1 MIAVE
6 YIGHTSDDGRK
17 QLLLD
22 HLNGTSKL
30 CRENA
35 NEFWADIAEF
45 VGQIHDIGKYTSGFQ
60 KRINGAEN
68 IRVEHAICGAKEV
81 AKAPPKSYVPMIE
94 YCVAGHHSGLPD
106 GGTKVD
112 GEEDSTLHGRMKRKT
127 GDYSAYENEVKLEYP
142 KDNLRELFDVS
153 NQREII
159 ERYSFFTR
167 YLFSCLTDADFIDTE
182 RFVTPNTDRGIDG
195 DFQKAYEKVCEKLNS
210 FKIETKLQESRS
222 IIQEQ
227 VYKSVE
233 SNANVYTLN
242 MPTGSGKTLCSIRAA
257 LKTAIE
263 NKKKRII
270 YVIPYVS
277 IIEQTAKVFEDIFGD
292 VLPVLQHHSNYDFD
306 DDKNE
311 DENEITSEKL
321 KRSCEN
327 WDAKLI
333 VTTNIQF
340 FESLYHYK
348 GRRLRKLHNLAD
360 SVIIFDE
367 IHMLPI
373 DYIQPCL
380 RAIGYV
386 TKYLNSTAILM
397 SATMPN
403 YDKFMERYMS
413 DVKIENAVKDTSL
426 FNVFDKC
433 RYEYIG
439 KCELASLAEK
449 AQEYD
454 NALIIVNKRKTA
466 RELYDICSGNKYHLS
481 TYMTPLHRSEIIAK
495 IKEDIK
501 NGINT
506 TVISTSLIEAG
517 VDLDFKAVFREI
529 AGIDNV
535 LQSGGRC
542 NREGKMDMGDVFV
555 FETDGG
561 NYQTKKKSD
570 IIIRANITRNLFE
583 EFENIST
590 DKCIKEYYGRL
601 LNYKEK
607 KIEENTITAIMG
619 NDLRIDGIPF
629 RTYAESFNF
638 IDNQVIGIVIP
649 CDENRGLIK
658 ELKDGKLSVKRN
670 LQRYSASVNKDE
682 FKELFQIGIIETLD
696 CGVCILANTDYYKS
710 DVGLTLENDVDC
722 FI

>member
-1 MIAVE
+1 ME

-195 DFQKAYEKVCEKLNS
+195 DFQKAYEKVCKKLNS

-413 DVKIENAVKDTSL
+413 GVKIENAVKDTSL

-529 AGIDNV
+529 AGIDNI

-710 DVGLTLENDVDC
+710 DVCLALENDVNY
-722 FI
+722 FV

>member
-1 MIAVE
+1 ME

-257 LKTAIE
+257 LKTAIG

-403 YDKFMERYMS
+403 YDKFLERYMS
-413 DVKIENAVKDTSL
+413 GVKIENAVKDTSL

>member
-1 MIAVE
+1 ME

-257 LKTAIE
+257 LKTAIK

-413 DVKIENAVKDTSL
+413 GVKIENAVKDTSL

-466 RELYDICSGNKYHLS
+466 RELYDMCSGNKYHLS

-529 AGIDNV
+529 AGIDNI

>member
-1 MIAVE
+1 ME

-45 VGQIHDIGKYTSGFQ
+45 VGQIHDIGKYTAGFQ

-182 RFVTPNTDRGIDG
+182 RFVTPNTDRGIGG

-413 DVKIENAVKDTSL
+413 GVKIENAVKDTSL

>member
-1 MIAVE
+1 ME

-112 GEEDSTLHGRMKRKT
+112 GEEDPTLHGRMKRKT

-182 RFVTPNTDRGIDG
+182 RFVTTNTDRGIDG

-373 DYIQPCL
+373 NYIQPCL

-413 DVKIENAVKDTSL
+413 GVKIENAVKDTSL

-561 NYQTKKKSD
+561 KGEIQLKS
-570 IIIRANITRNLFE
+570 NITRNLFE
-583 EFENIST
+583 EFDNIST
-590 DKCIKEYYGRL
+590 DKCIEEYYSRL
-601 LNYKEK
+601 FAFNDGNIDKS
-607 KIEENTITAIMG
+607 TITSLMG
-619 NDLRIDGIPF
+619 ENLKFDEILF
-629 RTYAESFNF
+629 RTYADNF
-638 IDNQVIGIVIP
+638 KFIKNQVIGIVIP
-649 CDENRGLIK
+649 RDENKDLI
-658 ELKDGKLSVKRN
+658 EQLRYGKLSVKRK
-670 LQRYSASVNKDE
+670 LQQYSASVHIWE
-682 FKELFQIGIIETLD
+682 LEEMIKEGIIEQLD

-710 DVGLTLENDVDC
+710 DVGLTLENDVDY
-722 FI
+722 FV

>member
-1 MIAVE
+1 ME

-17 QLLLD
+17 QPLLD

-195 DFQKAYEKVCEKLNS
+195 DFQKAYDRVCEKLNS

-413 DVKIENAVKDTSL
+413 GVKIENAVKDTSL

-466 RELYDICSGNKYHLS
+466 RELYDMCSGNKYHLS

-501 NGINT
+501 NEINT

-529 AGIDNV
+529 AGIDNI

-607 KIEENTITAIMG
+607 KIEENTITSIMG

-722 FI
+722 FV

>member
-413 DVKIENAVKDTSL
+413 GVKIENAVKDTSL

-433 RYEYIG
+433 KYEYIG

-529 AGIDNV
+529 AGIDNI

>member
-1 MIAVE
+1 ME

-195 DFQKAYEKVCEKLNS
+195 DFQKAYEKVCKKLNS

-413 DVKIENAVKDTSL
+413 GVKIENAVKDTSL

-529 AGIDNV
+529 AGIDNI

-710 DVGLTLENDVDC
+710 DVGLALENDVNY
-722 FI
+722 FV

>member
-1 MIAVE
+1 ME

-45 VGQIHDIGKYTSGFQ
+45 VGQIHDIGKYTSAFQ

-81 AKAPPKSYVPMIE
+81 AKAPPKSYAPMIE

-142 KDNLRELFDVS
+142 KDNLRELFDD
-153 NQREII
+153 NNPREII

-195 DFQKAYEKVCEKLNS
+195 DFQKAYEKVCKKLNS

-413 DVKIENAVKDTSL
+413 GVKIENAVKDTSL

-439 KCELASLAEK
+439 KCELASQAEK

-529 AGIDNV
+529 AGIDNI

-710 DVGLTLENDVDC
+710 DVGLALENDVNY
-722 FI
+722 FV

>member
-1 MIAVE
+1 ME

-17 QLLLD
+17 QPLLD

-45 VGQIHDIGKYTSGFQ
+45 VGQIHDIGKYTSAFQ

-195 DFQKAYEKVCEKLNS
+195 DFQEAYEKVCEKLNS

-413 DVKIENAVKDTSL
+413 GVKIENAVKDTSL

-466 RELYDICSGNKYHLS
+466 RELYDMCSGNKYHLS

-529 AGIDNV
+529 AGIDNI

>member
-413 DVKIENAVKDTSL
+413 GVKIENAVKDTSL

-529 AGIDNV
+529 AGIDNI

>member
-1 MIAVE
+1 MMAME

-195 DFQKAYEKVCEKLNS
+195 DFQKAYEKVCKKLNS

-413 DVKIENAVKDTSL
+413 GVKIENAVKDTSL

-529 AGIDNV
+529 AGIDNI

-710 DVGLTLENDVDC
+710 DVGLALENDVNY
-722 FI
+722 FV

>member
-1 MIAVE
+1 ME

-112 GEEDSTLHGRMKRKT
+112 GEEDPTLHGRMKRKT

-182 RFVTPNTDRGIDG
+182 RFVTTNTDRGIDG

-373 DYIQPCL
+373 NYIQPCL

-413 DVKIENAVKDTSL
+413 GVKIENAVKDTSL

-561 NYQTKKKSD
+561 KGEIQLKS
-570 IIIRANITRNLFE
+570 NITRNLFE
-583 EFENIST
+583 EFDNIST
-590 DKCIKEYYGRL
+590 DKCIEEYYSRL
-601 LNYKEK
+601 FAFNDGNIDKS
-607 KIEENTITAIMG
+607 TITSLMG
-619 NDLRIDGIPF
+619 EIPF
-629 RTYAESFNF
+629 RTYADNF
-638 IDNQVIGIVIP
+638 KFIKNQVIGIVIP
-649 CDENRGLIK
+649 RDENKDLI
-658 ELKDGKLSVKRN
+658 EQLRYGKLSVKRK
-670 LQRYSASVNKDE
+670 LQQYSASVHIWE
-682 FKELFQIGIIETLD
+682 LEEMIKEGIIEQLD

-710 DVGLTLENDVDC
+710 DVGLTLENDVDY
-722 FI
+722 FV

>member
-1 MIAVE
+1 ME

-195 DFQKAYEKVCEKLNS
+195 DFQKAYEKVCKKLNS

-413 DVKIENAVKDTSL
+413 GVKIENAVKDTSL

-466 RELYDICSGNKYHLS
+466 RELYDMCSGNKYHLS

-529 AGIDNV
+529 AGIDNI

>member
-1 MIAVE
+1 ME

-35 NEFWADIAEF
+35 NEFWADIAGF

-413 DVKIENAVKDTSL
+413 GVKIENAVKDTSL

>member
-1 MIAVE
+1 ME

-60 KRINGAEN
+60 KHINGAEN

-195 DFQKAYEKVCEKLNS
+195 DFQKAYEKVCKKLNS

-413 DVKIENAVKDTSL
+413 GVKIENAVKDTSL

-529 AGIDNV
+529 AGIDNI

-607 KIEENTITAIMG
+607 KIEENTITSIMG

>member
-1 MIAVE
+1 ME

-17 QLLLD
+17 QPLLD

-292 VLPVLQHHSNYDFD
+292 VIPVLQHHSNYDFD

-413 DVKIENAVKDTSL
+413 GVKIENAVKDTSL

-529 AGIDNV
+529 AGIDNI

-561 NYQTKKKSD
+561 KGEIQLKS
-570 IIIRANITRNLFE
+570 NITRNLFE
-583 EFENIST
+583 EFDNIST
-590 DKCIKEYYGRL
+590 DKCIEEYYSRL
-601 LNYKEK
+601 FAFNDGNIDKS
-607 KIEENTITAIMG
+607 TITSLMG
-619 NDLRIDGIPF
+619 ENLKFEKVID
-629 RTYAESFNF
+629 
-638 IDNQVIGIVIP
+638 
-649 CDENRGLIK
+649 
-658 ELKDGKLSVKRN
+658 
-670 LQRYSASVNKDE
+670 
-682 FKELFQIGIIETLD
+682 
-696 CGVCILANTDYYKS
+696 
-710 DVGLTLENDVDC
+710 
-722 FI
+722 

>member
-1 MIAVE
+1 ME

-195 DFQKAYEKVCEKLNS
+195 DFQKAYEKVCKKLNS

-233 SNANVYTLN
+233 SNANAYTLN

-257 LKTAIE
+257 LKTAIK

-413 DVKIENAVKDTSL
+413 GVKIENAVKDTSL

-433 RYEYIG
+433 KYEYIG

-529 AGIDNV
+529 AGIDNI

-710 DVGLTLENDVDC
+710 DVGLMLENDVNY
-722 FI
+722 FV

>member
-1 MIAVE
+1 ME

-112 GEEDSTLHGRMKRKT
+112 GEEDPTLHGRMKRKT

-182 RFVTPNTDRGIDG
+182 RFVTTNTDRGIDG

-373 DYIQPCL
+373 NYIQPCL

-413 DVKIENAVKDTSL
+413 GVKIENAVKDTSL

-529 AGIDNV
+529 AGIDNI

-607 KIEENTITAIMG
+607 KIEENTITSIMG

>member
-1 MIAVE
+1 ME

-182 RFVTPNTDRGIDG
+182 RFVTPNTDRGMDG

-413 DVKIENAVKDTSL
+413 GVKIENAVKDTSL

-529 AGIDNV
+529 AGIDNI

-710 DVGLTLENDVDC
+710 DVGLALENDVNY
-722 FI
+722 FV

>member
-1 MIAVE
+1 ME

-35 NEFWADIAEF
+35 NEFWADIAKF
-45 VGQIHDIGKYTSGFQ
+45 VGQIHDIGKYTSDFQ

-159 ERYSFFTR
+159 EMYSFFTR

-380 RAIGYV
+380 RAMGYV

-413 DVKIENAVKDTSL
+413 GVKIENAVKDTSL

-466 RELYDICSGNKYHLS
+466 RELYDMCSGNKYHLS

-561 NYQTKKKSD
+561 KGEIQLKS
-570 IIIRANITRNLFE
+570 NITRNLFE
-583 EFENIST
+583 EFDNIST
-590 DKCIKEYYGRL
+590 DKCIEEYYSRL
-601 LNYKEK
+601 FAFNDDNIDKS
-607 KIEENTITAIMG
+607 TITSLMG
-619 NDLRIDGIPF
+619 EKLKFYEITF
-629 RTYAESFNF
+629 RKYADNF
-638 IDNQVIGIVIP
+638 KFIKNQVIGIVIP
-649 CDENRGLIK
+649 RDENKDLI
-658 ELKDGKLSVKRN
+658 EQLRYGKLSVKRK
-670 LQRYSASVNKDE
+670 LQQYSASVHIWE
-682 FKELFQIGIIETLD
+682 LEEMIKEGIIEQLD

-710 DVGLTLENDVDC
+710 DVGLTLENDVDY
-722 FI
+722 FV

>member
-1 MIAVE
+1 ME

-112 GEEDSTLHGRMKRKT
+112 GEEDPTLHGRMKRKT

-195 DFQKAYEKVCEKLNS
+195 DFQKAYEKVCKKLNS

-413 DVKIENAVKDTSL
+413 GVKIENAVKDTSL

-466 RELYDICSGNKYHLS
+466 RELYDMCSGNKYHLS

-529 AGIDNV
+529 AGIDNI

>member
-1 MIAVE
+1 ME

-195 DFQKAYEKVCEKLNS
+195 DFQKAYEKVCKKLNS

-413 DVKIENAVKDTSL
+413 GVKIENAVKDTSL

-529 AGIDNV
+529 AGIDNI

-570 IIIRANITRNLFE
+570 IIIRSNITRNLFE

-710 DVGLTLENDVDC
+710 DVGLALENDVNY
-722 FI
+722 FV

>member
-1 MIAVE
+1 ME

-45 VGQIHDIGKYTSGFQ
+45 VGQIHDIGKYTSDFQ

-159 ERYSFFTR
+159 EMYSFFTR

-195 DFQKAYEKVCEKLNS
+195 DFQKAYEKVYEKLNS

-373 DYIQPCL
+373 NYIQPCL

-413 DVKIENAVKDTSL
+413 GVKIENAVKDTSL

-466 RELYDICSGNKYHLS
+466 RELYDMCSGNKYHLS

-561 NYQTKKKSD
+561 KGEIQLKS
-570 IIIRANITRNLFE
+570 NIT
-583 EFENIST
+583 
-590 DKCIKEYYGRL
+590 
-601 LNYKEK
+601 
-607 KIEENTITAIMG
+607 
-619 NDLRIDGIPF
+619 
-629 RTYAESFNF
+629 
-638 IDNQVIGIVIP
+638 
-649 CDENRGLIK
+649 
-658 ELKDGKLSVKRN
+658 
-670 LQRYSASVNKDE
+670 
-682 FKELFQIGIIETLD
+682 
-696 CGVCILANTDYYKS
+696 
-710 DVGLTLENDVDC
+710 
-722 FI
+722 

>member
-1 MIAVE
+1 M
-6 YIGHTSDDGRK
+6 
-17 QLLLD
+17 D

-81 AKAPPKSYVPMIE
+81 AKAPPKSYVPMME

-195 DFQKAYEKVCEKLNS
+195 DFQKAYEKVCKKLNS

-413 DVKIENAVKDTSL
+413 GVKIENAVKDTSL

-529 AGIDNV
+529 AGIDNI

-710 DVGLTLENDVDC
+710 DVGLALENDVNY
-722 FI
+722 FV

>member
-1 MIAVE
+1 ME

-195 DFQKAYEKVCEKLNS
+195 DFQKAYEKVCKKLNS

-373 DYIQPCL
+373 NYIQPCL

-413 DVKIENAVKDTSL
+413 GVKIENAVKDTSL

-529 AGIDNV
+529 AGIDNI

-710 DVGLTLENDVDC
+710 DVGLALENDVNY
-722 FI
+722 FV

>member
-1 MIAVE
+1 ME

-195 DFQKAYEKVCEKLNS
+195 DFQKAYEKVCKKLNS

-263 NKKKRII
+263 NKKNRII

-413 DVKIENAVKDTSL
+413 GVKIENAVKDTSL

-529 AGIDNV
+529 AGIDNI

-710 DVGLTLENDVDC
+710 DVGLALENDVNY
-722 FI
+722 FV

>member
-1 MIAVE
+1 MIVVE

-413 DVKIENAVKDTSL
+413 GVKIENAVKDTSL

-433 RYEYIG
+433 KYEYIG

-466 RELYDICSGNKYHLS
+466 RELYDMCSGNKYHLS

-529 AGIDNV
+529 AGIDNI

>member
-1 MIAVE
+1 ME

-195 DFQKAYEKVCEKLNS
+195 DFQKAYEKVCKKLNS

-257 LKTAIE
+257 LKTAIK

-413 DVKIENAVKDTSL
+413 GVKIENAVKDTSL

-529 AGIDNV
+529 AGIDNI

-710 DVGLTLENDVDC
+710 DVGLALENDVNY
-722 FI
+722 FV

>member
-1 MIAVE
+1 ME

-182 RFVTPNTDRGIDG
+182 RFVTPNTDRGMDG

-210 FKIETKLQESRS
+210 FKIESKLQESRS

-413 DVKIENAVKDTSL
+413 GVKIENAVKDTSL

>member
-1 MIAVE
+1 MIVVE

-413 DVKIENAVKDTSL
+413 GVKIENAVKDTSL

>member
-1 MIAVE
+1 ME

-112 GEEDSTLHGRMKRKT
+112 SEEDSTLHGRMKRKT

-292 VLPVLQHHSNYDFD
+292 VIPVLQHHSNYDFD

-413 DVKIENAVKDTSL
+413 GVKIENAVKDTSL

>member
-112 GEEDSTLHGRMKRKT
+112 SEEDSTLHGRMKRKT

-263 NKKKRII
+263 NEKKRII

-413 DVKIENAVKDTSL
+413 GVKIENAVKDTSL

>member
-1 MIAVE
+1 ME

-182 RFVTPNTDRGIDG
+182 RFVTSNTDRGIDG

-413 DVKIENAVKDTSL
+413 GVKIENAVKDTSL

-529 AGIDNV
+529 AGIDNI
-535 LQSGGRC
+535 LQSGGIC

>member
-1 MIAVE
+1 ME

-45 VGQIHDIGKYTSGFQ
+45 VGQIHDIGKYTSDFQ

-195 DFQKAYEKVCEKLNS
+195 DFQKAYEKVCKKLNS

-413 DVKIENAVKDTSL
+413 GVKIENAVKDTSL

-529 AGIDNV
+529 AGIDNI

-710 DVGLTLENDVDC
+710 DVGLALENDVNY
-722 FI
+722 FV